1 MKIVDGI
8 ILSAE
13 NGEYLEEIIKS
24 MPEENNKP
32 VTQSEA
38 INYVLTTF
46 QVIEK
51 MLSVR
56 DIHDPVDFINGLS
69 EGSILIV
76 KK

>member
-8 ILSAE
+8 ILSGD

-32 VTQSEA
+32 VTESEA

-46 QVIEK
+46 QIIEK
-51 MLSVR
+51 MLAIR
-56 DIHDPVDFINGLS
+56 NIHDPVDFITGLS
-69 EGSILIV
+69 EGTILIV
-76 KK
+76 ER